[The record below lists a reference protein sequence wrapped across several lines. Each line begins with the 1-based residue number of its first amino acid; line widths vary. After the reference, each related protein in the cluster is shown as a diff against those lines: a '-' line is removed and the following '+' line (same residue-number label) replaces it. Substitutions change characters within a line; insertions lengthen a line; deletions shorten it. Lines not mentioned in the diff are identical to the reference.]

1 VVARVQTL
9 LLPLLVILLVG
20 LAGCTSDEC
29 RRACRHMLD
38 DCGIEKAGYNVEDCT
53 VQCDRYIEHYSDDWQ
68 VKEARRSVT
77 CVADA
82 PCEELRA
89 GTPCYDEAVYVW

>member
-1 VVARVQTL
+1 MVAGFRL
-9 LLPLLVILLVG
+9 LLPSLLVCLLVG
-20 LAGCTSDEC
+20 LAGCTDDEC

-38 DCGIEKAGYNVEDCT
+38 DCGVEKVGYNVEDCA
-53 VQCDRYIEHYSDDWQ
+53 VQCARYIEHYSDDWQ
-68 VKEARRSVT
+68 AREARRSVT

-82 PCEELRA
+82 SCDELRA

>member
-1 VVARVQTL
+1 VVAAVRS
-9 LLPLLVILLVG
+9 LLPLLFACLLVG

-53 VQCDRYIEHYSDDWQ
+53 VQCERYVEHYSDDWQ
-68 VKEARRSVT
+68 AKEARSSVT

-82 PCEELRA
+82 ACDDLRT